1 MAEINVEKMK
11 ESIEAAREPSAY
23 ERYYNDVVK
32 YLQSK
37 LPDEDYSVIA
47 DISAF
52 IGHRSAILVN
62 DALDKN
68 NQEWRRS
75 YEKSRRSYEKSVMVN
90 MGKKLTFDLLIVYRS
105 GEKQI
110 VKDISHYGFK
120 DYTCFYVKNGE
131 TTVLRLSDVI
141 CFGRKEFFE

>member
-1 MAEINVEKMK
+1 MVEINVEKMK

-37 LPDEDYSVIA
+37 LPDADYSVIA

-68 NQEWRRS
+68 NREW
-75 YEKSRRSYEKSVMVN
+75 RRSYEKSVMVN
-90 MGKKLTFDLLIVYRS
+90 MGKKLTFDLLIVYQS
-105 GEKQI
+105 GKKQI

-120 DYTCFYVKNGE
+120 DNTCFYVKNGK